1 MERMARVAQGLGVPK
16 DQLEN
21 FLRGGYVAQPKQLEF
36 HAACRQADLAPGPTQ
51 IGFGGARGP
60 GKSHATFAQI
70 ALDDCQRQPELK
82 VLYIRRIAKNAREQF
97 EDLRRGVL
105 KATSHEYK
113 VVPGLIIFPNG
124 SRIVIG
130 HFKNESDVDQY
141 LGLEYDIIVIEE
153 ATTLTHS
160 KYQTLRDS
168 NRTSKPGWRPRIYA
182 TTNPGNVGHAWFRT
196 RFIEPA
202 REHRETDTRFIFATI
217 DDNRFVDPDYKLKL
231 EENIGWKLRAYRHG
245 DWDIAAGQYFH
256 AWNYETHVCE
266 PFQIPPH
273 WPIWAGFD
281 YGFTHPTAVIFLTE
295 HDGTLYVIGEH
306 VESRALPSW
315 HALTLQAMMERW
327 SRTPRQ
333 VEIFAGADVFAQR
346 GDASG
351 RTIAKQYAD
360 HGIRLDPA
368 AMDRV
373 SGWGECLTLLGDP
386 RRNIP
391 SRIRIFNTCRH
402 LIETIPACQHNPARP
417 EDVQKWDVDEDGNG
431 GDDTVDALRYAIL
444 TRRKRTPTVTVHR
457 I

>member
-1 MERMARVAQGLGVPK
+1 MERMARIARSIGVPK

-36 HAACRQADLAPGPTQ
+36 HAACRQADLADGPSQ

-70 ALDDCQRQPELK
+70 ALDDCQRHPELK

-105 KATSHEYK
+105 KATYHEYK

-153 ATTLTHS
+153 ATTLTAS

-182 TTNPGNVGHAWFRT
+182 TTNPGNVGHAWFRS

-202 REHRETDTRFIFATI
+202 RERRESDTRFIFATI
-217 DDNRFVDPDYKLKL
+217 DDNRFVDPGYKLKL

-245 DWDIAAGQYFH
+245 DWDIAAGQYFP

-266 PFQIPPH
+266 PFQIPQH

-295 HDGTLYVIGEH
+295 HDGTVYVIGEH
-306 VESRALPSW
+306 VEARALPSW
-315 HALTLQAMMERW
+315 HAQTLLAMMERW
-327 SRTPRQ
+327 NRKPNQ
-333 VEIFAGADVFAQR
+333 VDIFAGADVFAQR
-346 GDASG
+346 GDAAG
-351 RTIAKQYAD
+351 KTIAKQYAEL
-360 HGIRLDPA
+360 GLRLDPA

-373 SGWGECLTLLGDP
+373 SGWGECLKLLGDQH
-386 RRNIP
+386 RNIP
-391 SRIRIFNTCRH
+391 ARIKVFNTCRQ
-402 LIETIPACQHNPARP
+402 LIETIPACQHSPSRP

-444 TRRKRTPTVTVHR
+444 TRRRRSPTITVHR